1 MSILSRKF
9 IAESLEKLKNAK
21 NPFLNE
27 TEELEETSASRLISH
42 INPMQSFAAISAER
56 HDGELEKKAKLGDK
70 KAKILVQKQ
79 QEQNNKNTKELAN
92 DIKNLGLSYIKTY
105 GAWKEGST
113 TFENSFFINDIS
125 KRDALKLGAKYHQWG
140 IIFKPAGEQ
149 TAYLIN
155 TSDDYGSVA
164 KQFDFSNTSKFSQIT
179 TNPDNLDDYTG
190 YSGLKAKSKDDK
202 NLGFNYS
209 FNSVFSDDELEK
221 MRNDYKSKEKLK
233 KAQ

>member
-1 MSILSRKF
+1 MKYYDRYVKSLL
-9 IAESLEKLKNAK
+9 ESMISTK
-21 NPFLNE
+21 NPFIDE
-27 TEELEETSASRLISH
+27 AEELDETSASRLISH
-42 INPMQSFAAISAER
+42 INPEQSFAAISAER
-56 HDGELEKKAKLGDK
+56 HNGELEFKAEHGDK
-70 KAKILVQKQ
+70 QARKEVQKQ
-79 QEQNNKNTKELAN
+79 QEINNKNNKELEN
-92 DIKNLGLSYIKTY
+92 DIKSLGLSFIKTY
-105 GAWKEGST
+105 GAWKEGYI

-125 KRDALKLGAKYHQWG
+125 KRDALRLGAKYNQWG

-149 TAYLIN
+149 TGYLIN

>member
-1 MSILSRKF
+1 MKYYDRCVKSLL
-9 IAESLEKLKNAK
+9 ESMISTK
-21 NPFLNE
+21 NPFIDE
-27 TEELEETSASRLISH
+27 AEELDETSASRLISH

-56 HDGELEKKAKLGDK
+56 HDGDLEKKAKMGDK
-70 KAKILVQKQ
+70 EAQIKVQKQ

-105 GAWKEGST
+105 GAWKEGT
-113 TFENSFFINDIS
+113 VTFENSFFINDIS
-125 KRDALKLGAKYHQWG
+125 KRDALKLGAKYNQWG
-140 IIFKPAGEQ
+140 IIFKPKGEN
-149 TAYLIN
+149 TGYLIN
-155 TSDDYGSVA
+155 TSDDYGSIA

-179 TNPDNLDDYTG
+179 TNPDNLEDYTG